1 MKKILGTLAGLVLL
15 TGGIASAQSNSANVD
30 ASASATVISP
40 IAVTNPVGLNFGQIV
55 AGSGAGT
62 VVLTAA
68 GVRSIGT
75 GTTQL
80 GNSGSVAAAGFSVTG
95 NANSTYSISVEAGP
109 VDITSVA
116 ADTMT
121 VGSFTRSKTT
131 GTLTSGADT
140 FTVGGTL
147 GVAAAQPVGAY
158 SGTFNVVVTYN

>member
-75 GTTQL
+75 GTTEL

-95 NANSTYSISVEAGP
+95 NADSTYSISVEAGP
-109 VDITSVA
+109 VDITSGS
-116 ADTMT
+116 DTMT